1 MTTDKLPHEKAN
13 ATRRKKAA
21 VEELHEICGMAL
33 KHWKNLEAR
42 PAIIKTV
49 IASAE
54 GALRDLGDAK

>member
-1 MTTDKLPHEKAN
+1 MTTRLKIVLPKIYDDPFVAGVVCAKLG
-13 ATRRKKAA
+13 
-21 VEELHEICGMAL
+21 I
-33 KHWKNLEAR
+33 EAR